1 MNKSIKRLS
10 TSLLITSTIFVTQLP
25 YQADAETKATVTT
38 PILNVRSS
46 TSTTSSIVG
55 QLKEGEVVSVL
66 GTSGTWSQIDFNG
79 SKRYVASSYLKT
91 NTAISASSTVE
102 RFKTTAKLNLRSTM
116 SFSAP
121 VINTIPEGHEV
132 RLVSKHGDW
141 YRVTYGR
148 KTGYVASQYLKSQS
162 GGDAINKTSTSIV
175 TSTIFTTNRKVN
187 LHSSTSYSSSIVRMI
202 EQGKEVHLISTHGN
216 WVRIKFG
223 AKTGYVSI
231 NDVTEKD
238 KIDSDSSAST
248 PEKYTLN
255 VNLNFRTSPTFSD
268 NVIKVIPKGHEVYHL
283 SNHGAWV
290 KVRYGNRFGYLTKEH
305 LTPITSK
312 PMEPLE
318 TTVSGSPKFK
328 LLKSLVLRA
337 AASSTSTAIR
347 TIETG
352 KEVHVLAVKGD
363 WYKVKFGTKI
373 GYLPIA
379 DLKEVVEVEAP
390 PSGSIITI
398 GKYNVTADL
407 NLRSGPAETYT
418 SLKVI
423 PKGKEVHLISQ
434 HGKWFKVKYGASIGY
449 MDSTYLKEAV
459 EVPTFLYKAIVT
471 ANPTLNIRS
480 TPEVADNL
488 IGKLSYNQIV
498 PVLENTN
505 SSWAKIEFY
514 VNDVLTNA
522 YVSRQYLT
530 SYEGPDVP
538 EAQPGEKNVV
548 LNYTDYPYSLVYM
561 LGKQA
566 SVYGQ
571 TDAYRNAP
579 GYVSK
584 DYVVPIDGTRNG
596 KITAST
602 LNVRSE
608 PNSTSHIY
616 GVLPLNTTV
625 TITGQVSDF
634 YTISYTRKA
643 GQGERVFD
651 NTWRIAKNEDIL
663 KYIDPRS
670 VQFNDVNG
678 SSREA
683 FQYLD
688 LSKSANVPAT
698 VLNNALQSKGI
709 LSGQGQ
715 AFVNAARDFNINEV
729 YLMSHAFLETGNG
742 TSTLASGVWVDQNGN
757 LSTSSATNYK
767 MVYNMFGI
775 GAIDSNPTASGAK
788 HAFVQGWFSPESA
801 IYGGGKWIS
810 EKYINNSRNQNT
822 LYKMRFNP
830 DNPGINQYATD
841 IGWAYK
847 QTNTLYTTYQLLNSY
862 TAHFDIPRFIY

>member
-1 MNKSIKRLS
+1 MNKSMKRLS
-10 TSLLITSTIFVTQLP
+10 TSLLITSTIFATQLP
-25 YQADAETKATVTT
+25 YQADAETKATVTA

-55 QLKEGEVVSVL
+55 QLKEGQTVSVL
-66 GTSGTWSQIDFNG
+66 GTSGTWSQINFNG

-91 NTAISASSTVE
+91 TTTTSASSTVE
-102 RFKTTAKLNLRSTM
+102 RYNTTAKLNLRSAM
-116 SFSAP
+116 SLSAP
-121 VINTIPEGHEV
+121 VINTIPVGHEV

-141 YRVTYGR
+141 YRVSYGS
-148 KTGYVASQYLKSQS
+148 KTGYVANQYLKPQS
-162 GGDAINKTSTSIV
+162 GGETMDKTTTTTV
-175 TSTIFTTNRKVN
+175 TSTVFITNRKVN
-187 LHSSTSYSSSIVRMI
+187 LHASTSYTSSIVRSI
-202 EQGKEVHLISTHGN
+202 DQGKEVHLISTHGN
-216 WVRIKFG
+216 WVRVKFG
-223 AKTGYVSI
+223 AKTGYMSI
-231 NDVTEKD
+231 NDVTKKD
-238 KIDSDSSAST
+238 NIGSDSSTTT

-268 NVIKVIPKGHEVYHL
+268 NIIKVIPKGHEVYHV

-290 KVRYGNRFGYLTKEH
+290 KVRYGNTFGYLTKEH
-305 LTPITSK
+305 LTPVVSK
-312 PMEPLE
+312 PTEPVE
-318 TTVSGSPKFK
+318 TPIAGHPKFE
-328 LLKSLVLRA
+328 LLKTLVLRA
-337 AASSTSTAIR
+337 AASSSSSAIR
-347 TIETG
+347 TIESG

-363 WYKVKFGTKI
+363 WYKVQFGTKY

-379 DLKEVVEVEAP
+379 DLKKVVESETP
-390 PSGSIITI
+390 PSESIVTI
-398 GKYNVTADL
+398 GKYDVMADL
-407 NLRSGPAETYT
+407 NLRTGPAETY
-418 SLKVI
+418 SSIKVV
-423 PKGKEVHLISQ
+423 PKGREVHLISE

-449 MDSTYLKEAV
+449 MDSTYLKEAIEAPSV
-459 EVPTFLYKAIVT
+459 LYRAVVT
-471 ANPTLNIRS
+471 ADPTLNVRS

-498 PVLENTN
+498 PVLENTS

-514 VNDVLTNA
+514 VNDVLTTA
-522 YVSRQYLT
+522 YVSRQYLKL
-530 SYEGPDVP
+530 YEGPDVP
-538 EAQPGEKNVV
+538 EPEPGEKNVV
-548 LNYTDYPYSLVYM
+548 LNYTDYNYNLVYM

-566 SVYGQ
+566 SVYAQ
-571 TDAYRNAP
+571 TDAYKAAP

-584 DYVVPIDGTRNG
+584 TYVSPINGTRNG

-608 PNSTSHIY
+608 PNATSHVY
-616 GVLPLNTTV
+616 GVLPLNTIV
-625 TITGQVSDF
+625 TITGQVGDF

-688 LSKSANVPAT
+688 LSKSANVSAT
-698 VLNNALQSKGI
+698 VLNNALQSKGT

-715 AFVNAARDFNINEV
+715 AFINASKDFSINEV

-757 LSTSSATNYK
+757 LSTSTATNYK
-767 MVYNMFGI
+767 KVYNMFGI

-810 EKYINNSRNQNT
+810 ERYINNSRNQNT

-830 DNPGINQYATD
+830 DNPGVNQYATD

-847 QTNTLYTTYQLLNSY
+847 QTYTLYKTYQLLNSY
-862 TAHFDIPRFIY
+862 TTHFDIPRFAN